1 MSCTLTSC
9 NYMAP
14 RISIWVTTYFTM
26 ANRLSTL
33 CSSCFQSRQH
43 LKTSIF
49 SSAIW
54 MWLCHFS
61 FDTGMQFK
69 ISNCS
74 FCRFEVGI
82 AQKQIFWNTI
92 HGTGNPW
99 NGQMGKWVE
108 EWWRHYSILQS
119 FLSVIE
125 VLLFW
130 SISCPSHIWNPG
142 LRFISCFQK

>member
-1 MSCTLTSC
+1 MSCTLTNC
-9 NYMAP
+9 NYIAP

-26 ANRLSTL
+26 ANKLSTL
-33 CSSCFQSRQH
+33 CSSCFQSKQH

-49 SSAIW
+49 SSAVW

-69 ISNCS
+69 ISNPS
-74 FCRFEVGI
+74 FCRFEIWI
-82 AQKQIFWNTI
+82 ADKQTVRNTI
-92 HGTGNPW
+92 MEQVIPE
-99 NGQMGKWVE
+99 MGKWVE
-108 EWWRHYSILQS
+108 EWRHYSILQS